1 MSAAGA
7 LKDALAIISA
17 PHKWAKQGCALD
29 GSGNEVRPLSD
40 KAKRFDM
47 VGALQRVQCS
57 STDYGEAIRH
67 LRNACNG
74 KSIFEFNDQHGHR
87 AVTKAMRRAIRA
99 AETGEKAC

>member
-1 MSAAGA
+1 MSAATA

-17 PHKWAKQGCALD
+17 PQKWAKDGVALD
-29 GSGNEVRPLSD
+29 GNGKEVKPLSD

-57 STDYGEAIRH
+57 STEYGEAIRH

-74 KSIFEFNDQHGHR
+74 QSIFDFNDRHGHR
-87 AVTKAMRRAIRA
+87 AVTKAMKRAIRA
-99 AETGEKAC
+99 AEIS